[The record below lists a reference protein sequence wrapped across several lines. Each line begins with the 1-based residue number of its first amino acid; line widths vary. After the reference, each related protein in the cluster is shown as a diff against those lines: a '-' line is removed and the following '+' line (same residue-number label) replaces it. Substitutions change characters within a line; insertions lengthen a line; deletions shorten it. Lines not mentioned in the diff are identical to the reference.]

1 MAENAWPMVLSPE
14 REEEIA
20 EQYRLRRTNASEHRI
35 LQDRIADLDVRLV
48 SLVNHVEALE
58 RTTIRRDDAGERQ
71 GDSLAERVDAVEDRL
86 DLLEPAIAE
95 TAALL
100 RDVRLDVVRMTARK
114 ETAVQATGVTTATAS
129 GVRALLKRKV
139 RKGGKR

>member
-14 REEEIA
+14 REEEIG
-20 EQYRLRRTNASEHRI
+20 EQYRLRRVNAKAHSI
-35 LQDRIADLDVRLV
+35 LQDRIADLDARLV

-58 RTTIRRDDAGERQ
+58 RIMRRRDDAGERQ

-86 DLLEPAIAE
+86 ELLEAGIAE

-100 RDVRLDVVRMTARK
+100 RDLRLDLLKVTARK
-114 ETAVQATGVTTATAS
+114 ETAVTTATAS

>member
-1 MAENAWPMVLSPE
+1 MAEQVLATLLSPE
-14 REEEIA
+14 REEELDD
-20 EQYRLRRTNASEHRI
+20 QTRFRRVNAKAHSI
-35 LQDRIADLDVRLV
+35 LQDRIADIDVRLV

-71 GDSLAERVDAVEDRL
+71 GDSLAERVTTLEVVV
-86 DLLEPAIAE
+86 DLLEAGIAE
-95 TAALL
+95 TAVLM
-100 RDVRLDVVRMTARK
+100 RDLRLDVVKMNARK
-114 ETAVQATGVTTATAS
+114 ETAVQATAN